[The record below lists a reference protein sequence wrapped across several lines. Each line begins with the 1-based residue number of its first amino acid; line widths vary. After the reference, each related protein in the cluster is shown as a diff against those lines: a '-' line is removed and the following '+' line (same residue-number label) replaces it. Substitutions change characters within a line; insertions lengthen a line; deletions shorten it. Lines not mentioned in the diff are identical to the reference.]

1 MRVRCLAL
9 AASSAT
15 RRVRRSERTRSCGA
29 TRSAHNLRPARSHQR
44 VFARVKKDDAP
55 KPTEAR
61 HASGQCRVG
70 AICTPISAIGF
81 SDVGTGRAVG
91 LVDARDDL
99 DSVDTLLGKSK
110 VQTSG
115 LQGGLSE
122 RGSSENV
129 LDRAEDTE
137 KRKFRKLVWASRRPF
152 SSQAANL
159 ALCSA
164 RDVGRNRRLAIRE
177 RRHQRWRHGRRA
189 LGNVARTRNKSG
201 SRGTVR

>member
-1 MRVRCLAL
+1 MGDG
-9 AASSAT
+9 ASS
-15 RRVRRSERTRSCGA
+15 
-29 TRSAHNLRPARSHQR
+29 RSAHNLRPARSHQR

-91 LVDARDDL
+91 LVDAHDDL
-99 DSVDTLLGKSK
+99 GTLLGKSK

-137 KRKFRKLVWASRRPF
+137 KRKFRKFV
-152 SSQAANL
+152 
-159 ALCSA
+159 
-164 RDVGRNRRLAIRE
+164 
-177 RRHQRWRHGRRA
+177 
-189 LGNVARTRNKSG
+189 
-201 SRGTVR
+201 